1 MLSYDATWMQD
12 KSVTTETVRP
22 ILVSNRHSTETK
34 AVSQSYYNGRLPVHA
49 NNSAT
54 AQGISS
60 AGIILFCIEKTSGHS
75 IVRFVFI
82 KNGIFPALLAFT
94 L

>member
-12 KSVTTETVRP
+12 KSVTTETVWL

-34 AVSQSYYNGRLPVHA
+34 AISQSYYNGRLPVHA
-49 NNSAT
+49 NDSAT

-60 AGIILFCIEKTSGHS
+60 AGIILFCIEKTSCHS
-75 IVRFVFI
+75 TVRFVFI